1 MSDPEQRSTTR
12 TPRPTMRDVAALARV
27 GIKTVSRVLN
37 NEPNVTPETAERVER
52 AAAQLNYEINSVAG
66 NLRRT
71 GHATK
76 TVGLV
81 VGHVAN
87 PFSGQIHAGVEDVL
101 YSHGYSVLAA
111 SLDDDADREQRLVR
125 EFLRRRVDGLILTTI
140 SDEQTYLL
148 PELSRGLPIVFVD
161 REPSGVT
168 ADAVVGDNIGG
179 AREATAHLIA
189 HGHRRIACLADREFL
204 STAKRRVEGYRLAL
218 SEGGVEFDPSLVT
231 MNLRSAD
238 AAQAAVTALLSG
250 EHPPTAIFAAQN
262 LITIGVIRALR
273 AAGMQHAIALMSFD
287 DFEVADSLDPGI
299 SCVTQDPRS
308 MGSLAGKKLLARL
321 GGDHTPAST
330 IISPTTFIAR
340 GSGEIPAPL

>member
-1 MSDPEQRSTTR
+1 
-12 TPRPTMRDVAALARV
+12 MREVAALARV

-37 NEPNVTPETAERVER
+37 NEPNVSPETAERVHR

-71 GHATK
+71 GHSTK

-101 YSHGYSVLAA
+101 YPQGYSVLAA
-111 SLDDDADREQRLVR
+111 SLDDDAQREQRLVR

-140 SDEQTYLL
+140 SNEQTYLL

-204 STAKRRVEGYRLAL
+204 STAQHRVEGYRLAL
-218 SEGGVEFDPSLVT
+218 GDAGVAYDPSLVT
-231 MNLRSAD
+231 MNLRSPD
-238 AAQAAVTALLSG
+238 AAHAAVTALLRG
-250 EHPPTAIFAAQN
+250 DNPPTAIFTAQN
-262 LITIGVIRALR
+262 LITVGGIRALR
-273 AAGMQHAIALMSFD
+273 DAGLQHTIALMSFD
-287 DFEVADSLDPGI
+287 DFELADSLDPGI

-308 MGSLAGKKLLARL
+308 MGSLAGQKLLARL
-321 GGDHTPAST
+321 GGDNSAAST
-330 IISPTTFIAR
+330 VISPTTFIPR
-340 GSGEIPAPL
+340 GSGEIAAPR